1 MATYSSVLAWRIP
14 RTEEPDR
21 LQSMGSQ
28 RVRHDWA
35 TFTFKNY
42 KMWSLPSKDLQS
54 SQEYKTQ
61 ANRAFIMQSHADC
74 DIHCP
79 HFLISFVWTFLD
91 NLSLVL
97 VADDHRW
104 LYQPSFHVTS
114 VHDAG
119 KLKMW
124 LPGLHCNQI
133 WKVKW
138 REKRLK
144 RYDCFEVITAAG
156 HKSSVQPPVWW

>member
-1 MATYSSVLAWRIP
+1 MEPLVAQMVKSLPAVQETQVRFPGLGKSLEKKRATHSIILAWRIP
-14 RTEEPDR
+14 WMEEPDR

-28 RVRHDWA
+28 RVRHDWV

-79 HFLISFVWTFLD
+79 RFLISFVWTFLD

-124 LPGLHCNQI
+124 LPGLHCN
-133 WKVKW
+133 
-138 REKRLK
+138 
-144 RYDCFEVITAAG
+144 
-156 HKSSVQPPVWW
+156 